1 MPTKKTTRKSKK
13 TTKKIAKKSKKTTP
27 EKERKRKSSKKE
39 KVGKGIQ
46 LLRGMKDIL
55 PADQI
60 YWQYLIKKAE
70 QLAAYYGF
78 KRIDT
83 PILEMSSLFKRS
95 IGDTTDVV
103 EKEMYTF
110 TDASGENISLRPE
123 ATASICRAYIEHGM
137 INQPQP
143 VKFYYWGPM
152 FRHDR
157 PQSGRYRQFYQFGL
171 ETIGE
176 QNPAVDVEL
185 ILFCHLFFK
194 EIGLDINFE
203 INSIGS
209 PDSRVEYKKNL
220 VAYYR
225 RKKRYLCADC
235 QKRLTKNPLRLL
247 DCKADQCQEYKEEAP
262 QIVDW
267 LDEESRN
274 HFMKVLEYLDGLNI
288 PYNLNPFLVRGLD
301 YYTKTVFEIIP
312 VIEDEEEK
320 DKRQNELGGGGRY
333 DGLIELLGGQPI
345 PACGFSLGLERII
358 SAMRKK
364 EIEPVISKVPL
375 VFLAQIGEQAK
386 QKSFKLLEDFRKEK
400 VAVFQLFA
408 KDSLKSQLELAD
420 KLGIRYVLIL
430 GQKEVLEGTILL
442 RDMEGGVQETIDFDK
457 VVSEVK
463 NKLKEIKKK

>member
-442 RDMEGGVQETIDFDK
+442 RDMEGGVQETIDFVK